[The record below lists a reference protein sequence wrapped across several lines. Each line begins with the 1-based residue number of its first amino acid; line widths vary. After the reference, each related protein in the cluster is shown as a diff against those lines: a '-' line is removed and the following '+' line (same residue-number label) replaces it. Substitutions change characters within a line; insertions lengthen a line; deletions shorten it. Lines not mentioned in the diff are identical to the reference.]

1 MPLKMRKPLLN
12 LIYMPNDRFFVV
24 KVYNFTQLFTFSRK
38 WMSIFSIRCT
48 YPNSLFN
55 LLLVF

>member
-1 MPLKMRKPLLN
+1 MPLKMRKSLLN

-24 KVYNFTQLFTFSRK
+24 KEYNFRQLFAFSRK
-38 WMSIFSIRCT
+38 WMRIFSIRCT
-48 YPNSLFN
+48 CPNLLFN